1 MDILSLDHVPQLIK
15 ACFFFILISLFSSD
29 WIIPRDLS
37 WSPQFLLSLHV
48 EAITFFISCILY
60 SRISWF
66 FKWFLFVEFL
76 ILFMDYS
83 WVHWLV
89 CVLSYI
95 TQLLSNHYFQFFFF
109 FSSLLT
115 DLHLLGVSYWSSTA
129 LFWWCHISFI
139 FLMGLFWCLCLWGEV
154 TSSGLFRLASVG
166 KTFPLEV
173 AVRALAGWDAVSSV
187 PEEAQWFSLHA
198 TPLAD
203 LGQNRGSFMPKATE
217 DRQQMGLLVSSESE
231 VALCLYG
238 EV

>member
-1 MDILSLDHVPQLIK
+1 MLKLSHFSFHVFYTPEFLDFLNDFYLLNSSFSSWTILE
-15 ACFFFILISLFSSD
+15 FIDLSVFSHISLSFFQ
-29 WIIPRDLS
+29 I
-37 WSPQFLLSLHV
+37 
-48 EAITFFISCILY
+48 ITFS
-60 SRISWF
+60 
-66 FKWFLFVEFL
+66 
-76 ILFMDYS
+76 
-83 WVHWLV
+83 
-89 CVLSYI
+89 
-95 TQLLSNHYFQFFFF
+95 FFFF

-166 KTFPLEV
+166 KAFPLEV

>member
-1 MDILSLDHVPQLIK
+1 MISICWIPHSLHGLFLSSLTCLCSLIYHSASFK
-15 ACFFFILISLFSSD
+15 S
-29 WIIPRDLS
+29 
-37 WSPQFLLSLHV
+37 LLSV
-48 EAITFFISCILY
+48 
-60 SRISWF
+60 
-66 FKWFLFVEFL
+66 
-76 ILFMDYS
+76 
-83 WVHWLV
+83 
-89 CVLSYI
+89 
-95 TQLLSNHYFQFFFF
+95 FFFF

-166 KTFPLEV
+166 KAFPLEV

>member
-1 MDILSLDHVPQLIK
+1 MLKLSHFSLHNPEFLDFLNDFYLLNSSFSSWTILE
-15 ACFFFILISLFSSD
+15 FIDLSVFSHISLGFFQ
-29 WIIPRDLS
+29 I
-37 WSPQFLLSLHV
+37 
-48 EAITFFISCILY
+48 ITFS
-60 SRISWF
+60 
-66 FKWFLFVEFL
+66 
-76 ILFMDYS
+76 
-83 WVHWLV
+83 
-89 CVLSYI
+89 
-95 TQLLSNHYFQFFFF
+95 FFF
-109 FSSLLT
+109 FSFSLLT
-115 DLHLLGVSYWSSTA
+115 DLRLLGVSYWSSIA

-166 KTFPLEV
+166 KAFPLEV
-173 AVRALAGWDAVSSV
+173 AVRALAGWDAVSLV

-231 VALCLYG
+231 VTLCLYG